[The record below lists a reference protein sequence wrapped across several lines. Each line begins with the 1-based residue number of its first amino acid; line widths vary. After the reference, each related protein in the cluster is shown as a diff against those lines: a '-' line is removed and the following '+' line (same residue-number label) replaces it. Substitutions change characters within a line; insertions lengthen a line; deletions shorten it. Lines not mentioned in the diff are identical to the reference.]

1 MVEKAEV
8 AVKNAF
14 EKGPEGWC
22 SYDYHA
28 SIVSGGTNIFI
39 LTTWDGRG
47 GPATWDSGNAPDGAG
62 CVWTD
67 HTRWSADTPERPLSI
82 LPLIFYRSWVNEDP
96 IDLCNAQVSVYLRGD
111 DLELDG
117 AQCLF
122 WVHGVGGRWHLNS
135 RPLQI
140 PEGEWS
146 SEPSRFA
153 LPDDEAAWHHSWPQ
167 DPQTSRPLTEIL
179 GNAHSYGF
187 SFVGFS
193 SEVKGRFCMSQ
204 FEVEMA

>member
-1 MVEKAEV
+1 MTVRTEDSV
-8 AVKNAF
+8 RNAF

-28 SIVSGGTNIFI
+28 SMVSGRQNIFI
-39 LTTWDGRG
+39 LATWDGRG
-47 GPATWDSGNAPDGAG
+47 GPDGSG

-67 HTRWSADTPERPLSI
+67 NTRWSADTPERPLSI
-82 LPLIFYRSWVNEDP
+82 LPLLFYRSWVNEDP
-96 IDLCNAQVSVYLRGD
+96 IDLRNAQVSVYLRGD
-111 DLELDG
+111 DLQLDG

-135 RPLQI
+135 MSLQI
-140 PEGEWS
+140 AEGTWSPE
-146 SEPSRFA
+146 PLRFA
-153 LPDDEAAWHHSWPQ
+153 LPDDETLWHHSWPQ
-167 DPQTSRPLTEIL
+167 DPQTSRSLAEIL

-193 SEVKGRFCMSQ
+193 SEVRGRFSMSQ
-204 FEVEMA
+204 FAIELP